1 VNKLTT
7 SRTRIL
13 FLSLM
18 MPALAALACAG
29 ESPSQPAADVPHQ
42 ERWGIYALN
51 LESQAVELIYSS
63 PDEIT
68 TLRLNTAGDRF
79 VISQQIGGEGYE
91 FAEIFTLGIDGQ
103 DPRRLTENACWDLY
117 PAWSSD
123 GTRIVFLSWR
133 GADLDLYV
141 MNADGSNLECFFDSG
156 GHDADVD
163 WVGDRI
169 VFTSNNRIWIVNDD
183 ATNARPVTEPPQAG
197 EWGNANLPYG
207 DYDPRLS
214 PDGGQVAF
222 ERMVDVS
229 TAHGSYD
236 LFVVDIDGTNLK
248 RLTNSGYSQGFPN
261 WSHDGDRI
269 VYVVAAIEDVGQF
282 DFYLMNSD
290 GSDDHN
296 ITPSWFPPEF
306 LCHTAIFS
314 ANDEIVYFIG
324 EWWDAD

>member
-141 MNADGSNLECFFDSG
+141 MNADGSNLERFFDSG

-169 VFTSNNRIWIVNDD
+169 HFQQPHLDRERRCHECQARHGTSSSRRMGQRQSTLWRLRSQV
-183 ATNARPVTEPPQAG
+183 EP
-197 EWGNANLPYG
+197 
-207 DYDPRLS
+207 RRRS
-214 PDGGQVAF
+214 SRF
-222 ERMVDVS
+222 
-229 TAHGSYD
+229 
-236 LFVVDIDGTNLK
+236 
-248 RLTNSGYSQGFPN
+248 
-261 WSHDGDRI
+261 
-269 VYVVAAIEDVGQF
+269 
-282 DFYLMNSD
+282 
-290 GSDDHN
+290 
-296 ITPSWFPPEF
+296 
-306 LCHTAIFS
+306 
-314 ANDEIVYFIG
+314 
-324 EWWDAD
+324 